1 MGLISVPVDP
11 VPAWTKISLQLH
23 QPYRTWLGLG
33 RLRCDWCG
41 DLWKAHGCAARESAA
56 RLFLYTATEPQRTA
70 ALDSGD
76 ITESDLSLRRH
87 NRSGTHAG
95 PRTSARLHSRPPAR
109 HRRRKPSPYPTPP
122 NPLTA
127 LRRELEAAAR

>member
-1 MGLISVPVDP
+1 MGLLSVPVDP
-11 VPAWTKISLQLH
+11 VPARTKIDLQLH
-23 QPYRTWLGLG
+23 RPYRTWLGFG

-41 DLWKAHGCAARESAA
+41 DLWKAHGCTARESAA
-56 RLFLYTATEPQRTA
+56 RLFLYTATEPQRAA

-87 NRSGTHAG
+87 RSTH
-95 PRTSARLHSRPPAR
+95 HRPMAR
-109 HRRRKPSPYPTPP
+109 HRRRRPRPYPTPP

-127 LRRELEAAAR
+127 LALELKAATQGGSR